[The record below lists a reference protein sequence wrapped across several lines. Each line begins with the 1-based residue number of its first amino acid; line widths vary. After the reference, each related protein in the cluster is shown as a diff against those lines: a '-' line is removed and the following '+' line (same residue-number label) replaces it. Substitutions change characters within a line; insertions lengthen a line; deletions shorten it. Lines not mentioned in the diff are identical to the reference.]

1 MYIIVIVLMQAGMH
15 KIASNQIL
23 YPNMEMCEV
32 GRQEVVER
40 LLKTQPTPDSQ
51 VLSKC
56 TEISVTE
63 HKAVLKERI

>member
-1 MYIIVIVLMQAGMH
+1 
-15 KIASNQIL
+15 
-23 YPNMEMCEV
+23 MEMCEV